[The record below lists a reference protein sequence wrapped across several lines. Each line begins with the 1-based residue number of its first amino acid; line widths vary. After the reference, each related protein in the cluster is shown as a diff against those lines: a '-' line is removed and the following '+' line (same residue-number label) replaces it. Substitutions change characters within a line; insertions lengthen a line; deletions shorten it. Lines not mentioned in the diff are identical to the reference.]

1 MISINRTEN
10 FEIAH
15 NLFPYDGKCYSLH
28 GHSYKVTVEISGPQV
43 EPLNMIVDFN
53 ILKQIMKEAIPDHAY
68 IYDERLLENHEVGN
82 VVTEIVPILKKYN
95 MNVVGYPCTTTCEN
109 LVQIWAD
116 EINKRLADEYGLY
129 DIYVSKLSAN
139 ETQNSQAV
147 YVANENYNPYGEAY
161 KNVKLAEDDP
171 YGAIQMGD
179 ASEMFPGMYGDAPA
193 NEPELHILNENDGI
207 VSISPEVK

>member
-1 MISINRTEN
+1 MLSINRTEN

-53 ILKQIMKEAIPDHAY
+53 ILKQVMKNVIPDHAY
-68 IYDERLLENHEVGN
+68 VYDTRLLDNHEVN
-82 VVTEIVPILKKYN
+82 NIIPELIPLLKKHN
-95 MNVVGYPCTTTCEN
+95 MNTVGYPCTTTCEN
-109 LVQIWAD
+109 LVQVWAD
-116 EINKRLADEYGLY
+116 AINKELVEVYGLN

-147 YVANENYNPYGEAY
+147 YVADKAGNPYAEEIE
-161 KNVKLAEDDP
+161 VIEDDIM
-171 YGAIQMGD
+171 YGD
-179 ASEMFPGMYGDAPA
+179 ASEIF
-193 NEPELHILNENDGI
+193 
-207 VSISPEVK
+207 PEVYGATEPSMTLLDNDNLIVCGSEANGTK